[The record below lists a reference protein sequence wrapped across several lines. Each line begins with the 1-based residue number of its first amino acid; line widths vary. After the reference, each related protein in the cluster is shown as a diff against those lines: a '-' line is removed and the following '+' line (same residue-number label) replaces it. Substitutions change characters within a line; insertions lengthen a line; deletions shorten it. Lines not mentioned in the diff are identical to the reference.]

1 MKRAAVW
8 NTVNVYAGTLVI
20 GTPAVVCLAAVV
32 TLGSTLLEA
41 TIPLVVTSGPLVLWL
56 WYLGLSD
63 QRCNWFLARHAD
75 R

>member
-1 MKRAAVW
+1 M
-8 NTVNVYAGTLVI
+8 
-20 GTPAVVCLAAVV
+20 VCLAAVV